1 MKTYQIV
8 GSIIWQR
15 RKVWGINLLSMLILI
30 AGWTVPGFVARAF
43 FNLLSGTAAAG
54 VTLWTLIAA
63 MVGCMLARM
72 VGLYGLPNTNRP
84 FAENSRIM
92 LQRNVL
98 TKILKLPGAQALPES
113 PGQAVNRLRDDAM
126 EMPLFG
132 LWLNDG
138 LGLIMQVSIALSVML
153 ATNWRITLIVL
164 APMVF
169 ILLAANRLTSRCER
183 YRMAFRETSG
193 KTSGFIAETFGAAQ
207 AVKIAG
213 AEDRM
218 VANFRVLNDNRRKAG
233 LIDRLFNELLES
245 IWINASAIG
254 AGVTL
259 IASASAIKAGTFTV
273 GDFAL
278 FVYNMGAIGEFT
290 GFLGFLTAR
299 YKQAGVGVK
308 RLLSLMGDAPHSELV
323 NPAPIY
329 ERGDFPAIPFVT
341 KTAKHH
347 LHSLDVR
354 GLSYTHPTSG
364 RGVQDIDFKL
374 QRGQFVVITGRIG
387 SGKTTLVRALLG
399 LLPKDAGTVLWNG
412 QLVSDLAEHFIPP
425 HCAYTAQVPRLFSAS
440 LQDNLLM
447 GIPTDEVDMP
457 AAMRAAVMD
466 RDLIA
471 LEKGLDTMVG
481 PKGVRLSGGQIQ
493 RSAAARMFL
502 RQPELL
508 VFDDLSSALDVETER
523 QLWQRLDDAASEP
536 NRPSSTCLVVSHRHT
551 ALRRADHIIVLK
563 DGRIEAQGKLD
574 ELLETSDEM
583 RELWREEKD

>member
-1 MKTYQIV
+1 MKTYQIIAA
-8 GSIIWQR
+8 IIWQR
-15 RKVWGINLLSMLILI
+15 RTVWGLNLLSMLILMV
-30 AGWTVPGFVARAF
+30 GWIVPGFVARAF
-43 FNLLSGTAAAG
+43 FNLLSGTAEAG
-54 VTLWTLIAA
+54 LTLWTLIAA
-63 MVGCMLARM
+63 MVGCVLARA

-84 FAENSRIM
+84 FGENSRIM

-98 TKILKLPGAQALPES
+98 ARVLKLPGAQALPES
-113 PGQAVNRLRDDAM
+113 PGQAVNRLRDDALELPM
-126 EMPLFG
+126 FG
-132 LWLNDG
+132 MWLNDG
-138 LGLIMQVSIALSVML
+138 IGLGVQTIIAISVML
-153 ATNWRITLIVL
+153 YTNWQITLIVL
-164 APMVF
+164 APMVI
-169 ILLAANRLTSRCER
+169 ILLSANRLTSRCER
-183 YRMAFRETSG
+183 YRIAFREATG

-213 AEDRM
+213 AEERM
-218 VANFRVLNDNRRKAG
+218 VANFRTLNENRRKAG

-245 IWINASAIG
+245 IWVNASAIG

-323 NPAPIY
+323 TSTPVY
-329 ERGDFPAIPFVT
+329 ERGDFPAIPFVP
-341 KTAKHH
+341 KTAEHR
-347 LHSLDVR
+347 LHSLEVR

-364 RGVQDIDFKL
+364 RGVQDIGFEL

-399 LLPKDAGTVLWNG
+399 LLPRDAGTVLWNG
-412 QLVSDLAEHFIPP
+412 QPVPDLAEHFIPP
-425 HCAYTAQVPRLFSAS
+425 RCAYTAQVPRLFSAS

-447 GIPTDEVDMP
+447 GIPAEQVDMP
-457 AAMRAAVMD
+457 AAMQAAVMD
-466 RDLIA
+466 RDLIS

-523 QLWQRLDDAASEP
+523 QLWQRLDTSA
-536 NRPSSTCLVVSHRHT
+536 TCLVVSHRHT

-574 ELLETSDEM
+574 DLLETSEEM
-583 RELWREEKD
+583 RELWREEKE

>member
-1 MKTYQIV
+1 MKTYQIIAA
-8 GSIIWQR
+8 IIWQR
-15 RKVWGINLLSMLILI
+15 RTVWGLNLLSMLILMV
-30 AGWTVPGFVARAF
+30 GWIVPGFVARAF
-43 FNLLSGTAAAG
+43 FNLLSGTAEAG
-54 VTLWTLIAA
+54 LTLWTLIAA
-63 MVGCMLARM
+63 MVGCVLARA

-84 FAENSRIM
+84 FGENSRIM

-98 TKILKLPGAQALPES
+98 ARVLKLPGAQALPES
-113 PGQAVNRLRDDAM
+113 PGQAVNRLRDDALELPM
-126 EMPLFG
+126 FG
-132 LWLNDG
+132 MWLNDG
-138 LGLIMQVSIALSVML
+138 IGLGVQTIIAISVML
-153 ATNWRITLIVL
+153 MTNWQITLIVL
-164 APMVF
+164 APMVI
-169 ILLAANRLTSRCER
+169 ILLSANRLTSRCER
-183 YRMAFRETSG
+183 YRIAFRETSG

-213 AEDRM
+213 AEERM
-218 VANFRVLNDNRRKAG
+218 VANFRTLNENRRKAG

-245 IWINASAIG
+245 IWVNASAIG

-323 NPAPIY
+323 TSTPVY

-341 KTAKHH
+341 KTAEHW
-347 LHSLDVR
+347 LHSLEVR

-364 RGVQDIDFKL
+364 RGAQDIGFKL

-399 LLPKDAGTVLWNG
+399 LLPRDAGTVFWNG
-412 QLVSDLAEHFIPP
+412 QPVSDLAEHFIPP

-447 GIPTDEVDMP
+447 GIPAEQVDMP
-457 AAMRAAVMD
+457 AAMQAAVMD
-466 RDLIA
+466 RDLIS
-471 LEKGLDTMVG
+471 LEKGLDTLVG

-523 QLWQRLDDAASEP
+523 LLWQRLDTSA
-536 NRPSSTCLVVSHRHT
+536 TCLVVSHRHT

-574 ELLETSDEM
+574 DLLETSDEM
-583 RELWREEKD
+583 RELWREEREN